1 MQGVLFFLLFF
12 FAACW
17 ILVAGYHLNLDSFV
31 TLASTATG
39 SSTMIV
45 AYAGTAL
52 SVVFVVMVTLA
63 TMTKK

>member
-1 MQGVLFFLLFF
+1 MQGLLIFLLFF

-17 ILVAGYHLNLDSFV
+17 VLIVGYHLNLGKFV
-31 TLASTATG
+31 SLASTSTG
-39 SSTMIV
+39 SSTLIV
-45 AYAGTAL
+45 AYAGAAL